1 MQSLLGLICDPIGGY
16 VQIPCFIRNMTAV
29 STSITCANAA
39 AYGLDSLI
47 SLDEMVNALL
57 RVGEKTC
64 SLNDLGTCMCKMKK
78 KQAY

>member
-1 MQSLLGLICDPIGGY
+1 
-16 VQIPCFIRNMTAV
+16 MTAV

-39 AYGLDSLI
+39 VYGLDSLI

-57 RVGEKTC
+57 RVGEKTG

-78 KQAY
+78 IKSQ